1 MAKNSISSMFQIPK
15 RDADA
20 VGAAPAERKARSSVS
35 TMGKEAEIALL
46 NARVVELEK
55 NAVVELRIDSLIRNP
70 ERRRI
75 RSPEKYEQLRQLIIA
90 QGQTDPIKVFR
101 RPDNKVEV
109 FEGHNRC
116 DILESEQKATVKA
129 IFLDGFDLLQA
140 EKLAVTSNSV
150 QSESSTYYVYSSAKR
165 LLGLGVELDEVC
177 ELLAIKLATF
187 YQINHLEHFPQS
199 VLELL
204 RDTGLK
210 LGANRVLM
218 LGKQIESGEIT
229 EEQLKYVITELAGGA
244 VDSIDTLIDD
254 AREKHPSND
263 KGSGDDPK
271 TPAARQTKP
280 LLSELMHQG
289 KRFGKVAVK
298 PNGARTIT
306 LTNHAPAELVERIE
320 DLIKNYKS

>member
-15 RDADA
+15 RDPDA
-20 VGAAPAERKARSSVS
+20 AAVPSERKPRSSVS

-46 NARVVELEK
+46 HARVVELEK
-55 NAVVELRIDSLIRNP
+55 SSVVELRIDSLIRNP

-75 RSPEKYEQLRQLIIA
+75 RSPEKYEQLRKLIIA

-116 DILESEQKATVKA
+116 DILESEQKTTVKA

-150 QSESSTYYVYSSAKR
+150 QSESSTYYMYSSAKR

-229 EEQLKYVITELAGGA
+229 EAQLKYVITELASGA
-244 VDSIDTLIDD
+244 ADSIDVLLED
-254 AREKHPSND
+254 AREKHPSGSNGSND
-263 KGSGDDPK
+263 DQEKPSAR
-271 TPAARQTKP
+271 AAKP
-280 LLSELMHQG
+280 VASELMYEG
-289 KRFGKVAVK
+289 KRIGKMAIK

-306 LTNHAPAELVERIE
+306 LSNHAPAELVEQIE
-320 DLIKNYKS
+320 TLIKNYKS

>member
-1 MAKNSISSMFQIPK
+1 MAKNSISEMFKIPK
-15 RDADA
+15 RDPDA
-20 VGAAPAERKARSSVS
+20 PSAPVERKPRPSVS

-55 NAVVELRIDSLIRNP
+55 SAVVELRIDTLIRNP

-75 RSPEKYEQLRQLIIA
+75 RSPEKYEQLRQLIVA

-116 DILESEQKATVKA
+116 DILESEQKTTVKA

-150 QSESSTYYVYSSAKR
+150 QSESSTYYVYASAKR
-165 LLGLGVELDEVC
+165 LVGLGVEVDEVC
-177 ELLAIKLATF
+177 ELLAIKLPTY
-187 YQINHLEHFPQS
+187 YQINHLDLFPQS
-199 VLELL
+199 ALELL

-229 EEQLKYVITELAGGA
+229 EDQIKYVITELASGA
-244 VDSIDTLIDD
+244 ADSIDVLIED
-254 AREKHPSND
+254 AREKYPSDAKGSSND
-263 KGSGDDPK
+263 RE
-271 TPAARQTKP
+271 TPSPRAAKP
-280 LLSELMHQG
+280 LASELMYEG
-289 KRFGKVAVK
+289 KRIGKMAIK

-306 LTNHAPAELVERIE
+306 LSNHAPAELVEQIE
-320 DLIKNYKS
+320 TLIKNYKS